1 MIEKFFVF
9 FFTVGSSRQKAENT
23 ILQNTEILLVRG
35 RFDLKMFIL
44 LIEKSF
50 FLGSGIY
57 PKFLW
62 NKRINIAIT
71 AAIYSRPMKFMQ
83 VAK

>member
-1 MIEKFFVF
+1 MIEKFF

-23 ILQNTEILLVRG
+23 ILQNTEISLVRG
-35 RFDLKMFIL
+35 RFDLKMFLL

-50 FLGSGIY
+50 FLSSGSY
-57 PKFLW
+57 SKFLW
-62 NKRINIAIT
+62 NKTVSIAIT
-71 AAIYSRPMKFMQ
+71 GANYSRPMKFMQ